1 MKVTLKN
8 FQSITEGT
16 FEFGPG
22 ITLITGPTNS
32 GKTAVFRALTSLLT
46 NPAEASTFINYN
58 SSELSV
64 KMELEDESIE
74 FHRDQGKAWYMIN
87 GQKYSKLSRNNIFDI
102 YPAMSKL
109 LVYRSEDQR
118 KVLNFQTEDQTA
130 FPFDRSDTEMFKL
143 FERIFNIADT
153 RAIMDTIK
161 KEEDETAFKLGQYS
175 ADKTAFTQD
184 ITNMSEALK
193 DLDLANLEILKS
205 QVSSLSDQVSKM
217 IKIFEAIQ
225 SYVPVLTHVS
235 ELPEIESLGGDV
247 LVQEIVLL
255 NSKIISCYKYQE
267 YLKNYTEMNL
277 SPLNLSLESECL
289 HLNEIIASVS
299 RYQGL
304 LVKQNSVVSALET
317 ELQSVTTKLLEYK
330 NCPLCGNSIKEK

>member
-1 MKVTLKN
+1 
-8 FQSITEGT
+8 
-16 FEFGPG
+16 
-22 ITLITGPTNS
+22 
-32 GKTAVFRALTSLLT
+32 
-46 NPAEASTFINYN
+46 
-58 SSELSV
+58 
-64 KMELEDESIE
+64 
-74 FHRDQGKAWYMIN
+74 
-87 GQKYSKLSRNNIFDI
+87 
-102 YPAMSKL
+102 
-109 LVYRSEDQR
+109 
-118 KVLNFQTEDQTA
+118 
-130 FPFDRSDTEMFKL
+130 
-143 FERIFNIADT
+143 
-153 RAIMDTIK
+153 
-161 KEEDETAFKLGQYS
+161 
-175 ADKTAFTQD
+175 
-184 ITNMSEALK
+184 
-193 DLDLANLEILKS
+193 
-205 QVSSLSDQVSKM
+205 M

-317 ELQSVTTKLLEYK
+317 ELQSVTTKLSEYK